1 MREKIKYYC
10 IAKTYSQADSDI
22 CTVLALQ
29 LPEDADLSGI
39 TAAFRDGV
47 LAVTV
52 KRVQPAEPEVE
63 DVPIDDWFDVSPTQ
77 EDKPASTDPF
87 ADDE

>member
-1 MREKIKYYC
+1 M
-10 IAKTYSQADSDI
+10 
-22 CTVLALQ
+22 LALQ